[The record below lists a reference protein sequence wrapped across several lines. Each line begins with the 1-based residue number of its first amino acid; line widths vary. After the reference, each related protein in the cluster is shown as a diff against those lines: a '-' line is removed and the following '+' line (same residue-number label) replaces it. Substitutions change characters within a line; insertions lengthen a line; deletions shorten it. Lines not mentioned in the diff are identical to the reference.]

1 MTKYS
6 KLLLL
11 LKSCLDFSR
20 LEGGVYFQGK

>member
-1 MTKYS
+1 MAMYS
-6 KLLLL
+6 KLLYL